1 MVSIDDS
8 CRYNETHDWVRRQ
21 GDTATFGI
29 SDYAQGQLS
38 DIVFVELPEIGTML
52 TQGQVYAVV
61 ESVKAASDCY
71 APASGEVLE
80 TNGAVEAEPSKV
92 NQDAYGE
99 GWFVRVRLTNPAEV
113 DALRDADSYRELV
126 RQLSEEE

>member
-1 MVSIDDS
+1 MVNIDDS
-8 CRYNETHDWVRRQ
+8 CRYNETHDWVRRN

-29 SDYAQGQLS
+29 SDFAQSQLS
-38 DIVFVELPEIGTML
+38 DIVFVELPEIGTTL
-52 TQGQVYAVV
+52 QQGSVYAVV

-80 TNGAVEAEPSKV
+80 TNSAVESEPSKV
-92 NQDAYGE
+92 NQDPYGE
-99 GWFVRVRLTNPAEV
+99 GWFVRVRLSNPAEL
-113 DALRDADSYRELV
+113 DGLRDAASYRELV